1 MVPDAGG
8 ELKLSRNPALISMKG
23 QICWEGL
30 KGIRVD
36 TIIAVAVA
44 VGVLKGQGTT
54 RVEPPKVTV
63 ACDAAWHR
71 VGCPPDKR
79 QANANVHWELGY

>member
-1 MVPDAGG
+1 
-8 ELKLSRNPALISMKG
+8 L
-23 QICWEGL
+23 
-30 KGIRVD
+30 D

-44 VGVLKGQGTT
+44 VGMLKGQSAT

-71 VGCPPDKR
+71 VGCPGEKR
-79 QANANVHWELGY
+79 QANAKVHWELGY